1 MEYKVTPVSLAEAV
15 DTIMWMEEKDDGTV
29 I

>member
-1 MEYKVTPVSLAEAV
+1 MEYCVTPVSLAEAV
-15 DTIMWMEEKDDGTV
+15 DTIMWMEDEDGGTV